1 MTLPYYSDATKWAD
15 IRAIDAW
22 VEYPFEDQNDLVT
35 KEYKIRCNCRN
46 EDYESPAYSDTMSSA
61 AAAKL
66 IDLPFTADS
75 NAYFLGDSNFSSGE
89 GGTTTFL
96 RTFGAVPQTRTLA
109 EQSYDYTFPGKREYW
124 DSGSGVSNDIKF
136 LINYRNSK
144 AVLLARPAQTKSTAA
159 KFVSTYYYRTDKGL
173 GLATNTVF
181 KIEQYAS
188 FGYYN
193 IFNTRYYLSTS
204 IPNVKNVDYVANS
217 KGISTATFNGT
228 IPTRTTYDTYINNG
242 TFLLAESNIEHYKGN
257 IFVKKNIYV
266 KAQ

>member
-15 IRAIDAW
+15 IRAVDAW

-109 EQSYDYTFPGKREYW
+109 EQSYDYTFPGYRAFW
-124 DSGSGVSNDIKF
+124 DSGSGVPSEIKF
-136 LINYRNSK
+136 FINFRNAK
-144 AVLLARPAQTKSTAA
+144 PVHNARPPQTKSATA
-159 KFVSTYYYRTDKGL
+159 KFVYTYYYRTDKGL
-173 GLATNTVF
+173 GLSPDQLF
-181 KIEQYAS
+181 KIDQYAS
-188 FGYYN
+188 SGFFTIGSASY
-193 IFNTRYYLSTS
+193 FPS
-204 IPNVKNVDYVANS
+204 IPYVDNVDYVANS
-217 KGISTATFNGT
+217 TGVSYANFYGT
-228 IPTRTTYDTYINNG
+228 NPSRTTYQGYVNSG
-242 TFLLAESNIEHYKGN
+242 TFLLAESDIEHYKGN

>member
-109 EQSYDYTFPGKREYW
+109 EQSYDYTFPGYRGFW
-124 DSGSGVSNDIKF
+124 DSYYGVPNDIKF
-136 LINYRNSK
+136 LINFRNAK
-144 AVLLARPAQTKSTAA
+144 PVHNVRPPQTKAATA
-159 KFVSTYYYRTDKGL
+159 KFVYTYYYRTDKGL
-173 GLATNTVF
+173 GLSPDQLF
-181 KIEQYAS
+181 KIIQYAS
-188 FGYYN
+188 SGYY
-193 IFNTRYYLSTS
+193 ILPGGATYYPS
-204 IPNVKNVDYVANS
+204 IPYVDNVDYVANGLS
-217 KGISTATFNGT
+217 VANANFFGT
-228 IPTRTTYDTYINNG
+228 NPPKLTYEGYVTSG
-242 TFLLAESNIEHYKGN
+242 TFLLAESDVEHYKGN

>member
-61 AAAKL
+61 SAAKL

-89 GGTTTFL
+89 GGATTFL

-109 EQSYDYTFPGKREYW
+109 EQSYDYTFPGYRAFW
-124 DSGSGVSNDIKF
+124 HSGSGAPPDIVF
-136 LINYRNSK
+136 LINLRNSK
-144 AVLLARPAQTKSTAA
+144 PVHNIRAPQTKAATA
-159 KFVSTYYYRTDKGL
+159 KFVYTYYYRTDKGL
-173 GLATNTVF
+173 GLSTDQVF
-181 KIEQYAS
+181 KINQYAS
-188 FGYYN
+188 TGPYP
-193 IFNTRYYLSTS
+193 IFNTLYYPS
-204 IPNVKNVDYVANS
+204 IPYVDDVDYVADGLAQGS
-217 KGISTATFNGT
+217 AIFNGT
-228 IPTRTTYDTYINNG
+228 NPSQSTYFGYLNSG
-242 TFLLAESNIEHYKGN
+242 TFLLAESNVEHYKGN
-257 IFVKKNIYV
+257 IFVKRNIYV

>member
-61 AAAKL
+61 SAAKL

-96 RTFGAVPQTRTLA
+96 RTFGAVPQTRNLA
-109 EQSYDYTFPGKREYW
+109 EQSYDYTFPGYRGFW
-124 DSGSGVSNDIKF
+124 DSGGGVSSDILF
-136 LINYRNSK
+136 LINLRSSK
-144 AVLLARPAQTKSTAA
+144 PVHNIRPPQTKTSAA
-159 KFVSTYYYRTDKGL
+159 IFAYNYYYRTDKGL
-173 GLATNTVF
+173 GLSPDQVF
-181 KIEQYAS
+181 KINQYAS
-188 FGYYN
+188 SGSYS
-193 IFNTRYYLSTS
+193 IFNTTYYPS
-204 IPNVKNVDYVANS
+204 IPYVDNVDYVSDHFGVGTAS
-217 KGISTATFNGT
+217 FWGTTPTFSTYLG
-228 IPTRTTYDTYINNG
+228 YINSG
-242 TFLLAESNIEHYKGN
+242 TFLLAESDVEHYKGN